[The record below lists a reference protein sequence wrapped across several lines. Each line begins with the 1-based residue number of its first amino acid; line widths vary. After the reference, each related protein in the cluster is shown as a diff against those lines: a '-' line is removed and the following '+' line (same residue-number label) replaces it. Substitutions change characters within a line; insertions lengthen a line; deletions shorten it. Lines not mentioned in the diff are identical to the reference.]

1 MLLPVLQVI
10 LPGLQVIP
18 DRGTSEMTPA
28 LEAIFGNRT
37 AAWTL
42 LFLQSYGDGYAKRIA
57 DTFGISVNLVQSQLR
72 RLEDSGVLV
81 SREVGRTRVFTW
93 NPRSLTVRSLRNF
106 LEAELERIPKNVTQR
121 YFRQRQ
127 RPRRSGKPD

>member
-1 MLLPVLQVI
+1 
-10 LPGLQVIP
+10 
-18 DRGTSEMTPA
+18 MTPA

-42 LFLQSYGDGYAKRIA
+42 LFLQSYGEAYAKRVA
-57 DTFGISVNLVQSQLR
+57 DTFGIRVNLVQTQLR

-93 NPRSLTVRSLRNF
+93 SPRSRTAKNLSNF
-106 LEAELERIPKNVTQR
+106 LEAELKRLPKDVTQK

-127 RPRRSGKPD
+127 RPRRAGKPD

>member
-1 MLLPVLQVI
+1 
-10 LPGLQVIP
+10 
-18 DRGTSEMTPA
+18 MTPA

-42 LFLQSYGDGYAKRIA
+42 LFVQSYGDAYAKRVA
-57 DTFGISVNLVQSQLR
+57 DTFEISVNLVQAQLR
-72 RLEDSGVLV
+72 RLEESGVLV

-93 NPRSLTVRSLRNF
+93 NPRSLTVKNLRRF
-106 LEAELERIPKNVTQR
+106 LEAELKLLPEEVTQR

-127 RPRRSGKPD
+127 RPRRTGKPI

>member
-1 MLLPVLQVI
+1 
-10 LPGLQVIP
+10 
-18 DRGTSEMTPA
+18 MTPA

-42 LFLQSYGDGYAKRIA
+42 LFLQAYGEAYAKRIA
-57 DTFGISVNLVQSQLR
+57 DTYEIRVNLVQSQLR
-72 RLEDSGVLV
+72 RLEDNGVLV

-93 NPRSLTVRSLRNF
+93 NPRSLTVKNLREF
-106 LEAELERIPKNVTQR
+106 LEAELKLMPKDVTQR

-127 RPRRSGKPD
+127 RPRRARKPL